1 MNKILCLVGAISL
14 GCLSLAA
21 VIDLAHAAEPTP
33 TPSAAP
39 KEPVPP
45 LLWEATP
52 GRFQI
57 AQGSY
62 LTKDGKVRAVTLRLD
77 TITGR
82 AWFLQD
88 VDIVARHRDG
98 RMGLT
103 GSTKEGWTEL
113 AESTERIIDVE

>member
-1 MNKILCLVGAISL
+1 MNKLLCILSAIAL
-14 GCLSLAA
+14 ICFGLASA
-21 VIDLAHAAEPTP
+21 LDLALAAEPTP
-33 TPSAAP
+33 PVAPQP
-39 KEPVPP
+39 KEPPPP

-62 LTKDGKVRAVTLRLD
+62 VTKDGKVRPVTLRLD

-113 AESTERIIDVE
+113 AESLERIIDVE